1 MEAYTGFAKVYDRFM
16 DNVPYGEW
24 SQYLIK
30 LLKEYGVED
39 GLVCEL
45 GCGTGCI
52 TRRLRDAGYEMIGID
67 LSEDMLEIA
76 RRQEMEAWEDKE
88 EIFVNSKK
96 SILYLNQDMREFE
109 LYGTVAAVVSLCD
122 SMNYITEE
130 EELREVFRLVN
141 NYLDPG
147 GIFIFDMNT
156 IHKYRDLIGDTTIAE
171 NREDCSFIWENAYE
185 EETGL
190 NRYDI
195 TIYKRVEELQEEWYE
210 RVEETHLQRAY
221 SPETIV
227 RLLLEAGLEFVA
239 MYEIGNREVTK
250 GTERIYFIAREGHQ
264 EGKLYITSPQECGNI
279 LE

>member
-16 DNVPYGEW
+16 DNVPYREW
-24 SQYLIK
+24 SQYLIE
-30 LLKEYGVED
+30 LLREYGVED
-39 GLVCEL
+39 GIVCEL

-52 TRRLRDAGYEMIGID
+52 TRRLRDAGYDMIGID

-76 RRQEMEAWEDKE
+76 RRHEMEVEDATDL
-88 EIFVNSKK
+88 KK
-96 SILYLNQDMREFE
+96 PILYLNQDMREFE

-122 SMNYITEE
+122 SINYITEE
-130 EELREVFRLVN
+130 KELREVFRLVN

-156 IHKYRDLIGDTTIAE
+156 IHKYRDLIGDATIAE
-171 NREDCSFIWENAYE
+171 NREDCSLIWENDYE

-195 TIYKRVEELQEEWYE
+195 TIYQRAKESPKEWYE
-210 RVEETHLQRAY
+210 RVEETHMQRAY
-221 SPETIV
+221 PPETIV

-239 MYEIGNREVTK
+239 MYEVGTHQEVT
-250 GTERIYFIAREGHQ
+250 GETERIYFIAREGHQ
-264 EGKLYITSPQECGNI
+264 EGKLYIR
-279 LE
+279 